1 MGTSALRPRSASE
14 IVDAAFQILRAN
26 YGQFVMCSAL
36 GYLPWLVLQLV
47 FISDPAQFNE
57 SAGLV
62 SLVSFIGGWMAF
74 ALMSVVIISCASN
87 AYLGEPLDVAQAV
100 RRAAP
105 KLPRVLIA
113 GILWALMLILG
124 FICFLVGSLY
134 VGARFFAINE
144 VIILENAGIGRAFS
158 RSSELSNGR
167 KRHILN
173 TLGLVTIIY
182 LVLQVGLSIAAVLLA
197 NPVLQTVAR
206 AFAVILTYPI
216 IAVTSVVLYYDTR
229 IQSEGLDIQMMADD
243 LAMGA
248 PQRTAT

>member
-14 IVDAAFQILRAN
+14 IVDAAFQILRSN

-36 GYLPWLVLQLV
+36 GYLPWLLIQLFFV
-47 FISDPAQFNE
+47 ADPARLNE
-57 SAGLV
+57 STAWIGFV
-62 SLVSFIGGWMAF
+62 TSIGGWMAL
-74 ALMSVVIISCASN
+74 ALMSAVIISCASN
-87 AYLGEPLDVAQAV
+87 AYLGEPVDVAQAV
-100 RRAAP
+100 RRALP
-105 KLPRVLIA
+105 KLPTILVA
-113 GILWALMLILG
+113 GILWIFLLILG
-124 FICFLVGSLY
+124 FICFLVGALY

-144 VIILENAGIGRAFS
+144 IIILENAGIGRAFN
-158 RSSELSNGR
+158 RSSELSHNR

-182 LVLQVGLSIAAVLLA
+182 LVLQVGLSIASVLLA
-197 NPVLQTVAR
+197 NVVLQTVAR

-243 LAMGA
+243 LAVRA
-248 PQRTAT
+248 PEGTTT